1 MFDKRRFMAQLAL
14 KGVTL
19 KELAKNLEIDES
31 TLYRKINDDG
41 RFTRKE
47 MNNMI
52 DFLEIEDPNN
62 IFFANELAQMQE
74 RD

>member
-31 TLYRKINDDG
+31 TLYRKINNDG

-62 IFFANELAQMQE
+62 IFFANELA
-74 RD
+74 

>member
-47 MNNMI
+47 MMI

-62 IFFANELAQMQE
+62 IFFANELA
-74 RD
+74 

>member
-62 IFFANELAQMQE
+62 IFFANELAYTQE

>member
-62 IFFANELAQMQE
+62 IFFANELT
-74 RD
+74 

>member
-62 IFFANELAQMQE
+62 IFFCQ
-74 RD
+74 

>member
-14 KGVTL
+14 KDVTL

-62 IFFANELAQMQE
+62 IFFANELA
-74 RD
+74 

>member
-1 MFDKRRFMAQLAL
+1 MAQLVL

-19 KELAKNLEIDES
+19 KELAKTLEIDES

-62 IFFANELAQMQE
+62 IFFANELA
-74 RD
+74 

>member
-1 MFDKRRFMAQLAL
+1 MFDKRKFMAQLAL

-62 IFFANELAQMQE
+62 IFFANELAQTQE

>member
-62 IFFANELAQMQE
+62 IFFANELA
-74 RD
+74 

>member
-1 MFDKRRFMAQLAL
+1 MFDKRRFMAQLVL

-19 KELAKNLEIDES
+19 KELAKTLEIDES

-62 IFFANELAQMQE
+62 IFFANELA
-74 RD
+74 